1 MAGSESWRHTMGAMD
16 RNDLLRKIAATK
28 KELQPLL
35 NQYRDFLAGIKNA
48 KGEDRAFTAEEH
60 AKHVKMGAEIETLNA
75 SLAATKA
82 ALAAFDACDAADSET
97 AQDLG
102 FSNASELPHASD
114 QYRERFHN
122 VIAGGFNAGDTAAL
136 AALVGTS
143 DRFQNLTGTAP
154 STGAVLIPTELEKQI
169 YMEAA
174 ANSPLLTISGRLTLS
189 GRINALPFIA
199 DGGIMAPR
207 EEGEA
212 YVLSE
217 PALTAK
223 TVKVFNFGKFFP
235 IANELMQ
242 DAPALEAT
250 FGELFGRSFAET
262 VEEYG
267 LKGATG
273 QTAFTDMSGNAVALT
288 LANKVPTGILP
299 ESTANVAELVT
310 AASGAVG
317 IDDIL
322 KLPFEIVASAEG
334 DTVWLVS
341 KEFLQNAVLL
351 KDTTGRPI
359 WMPSLAAGQPST
371 LLGSPLHRSDRLGA
385 IAANAFP
392 AIYGNFKS
400 GHKVVLRK
408 GLTISKSEHYL
419 FGNNMTAI
427 KADVRFGAAVTLKK
441 YLARL
446 KVKA

>member
-1 MAGSESWRHTMGAMD
+1 MADTANNRQCGAMD
-16 RNDLLRKIAATK
+16 RNDLLRKIAALK
-28 KELQPLL
+28 NELQPLL
-35 NQYRDFLAGIKNA
+35 NQYHGFLAKIKNE
-48 KGEDRAFTAEEH
+48 KGEDRAFTAAEHEE
-60 AKHVKMGAEIETLNA
+60 AAKMGGDIERLNA
-75 SLAATKA
+75 SLTSAKA
-82 ALAAFDACDAADSET
+82 ALKAFDACDEADRET

-102 FSNASELPHASD
+102 LSNVADLPHASD

-122 VIAGGFNAGDTAAL
+122 VLSGGFNAADTAAL
-136 AALVGTS
+136 ASMVGTS
-143 DRFQNLTGTAP
+143 DRFQNLTGTLP
-154 STGAVLIPTELEKQI
+154 STGSVLIPTELEKAI

-174 ANSPLLTISGRLTLS
+174 SNSPLLTISGRLTLS

-223 TVKVFNFGKFFP
+223 TVKVYNFGKFFP
-235 IANELMQ
+235 VANELMQ
-242 DAPALEAT
+242 DAPALEAM

-267 LKGATG
+267 LKGASG

-299 ESTANVAELVT
+299 ETTANVAELET
-310 AASGAVG
+310 AAVGAVG
-317 IDDIL
+317 LDDIL
-322 KLPFEIVASAEG
+322 KLPFEIVSSAEG
-334 DTVWLVS
+334 DTAWLVS

-359 WMPSLAAGQPST
+359 WMPALSAGRPST
-371 LLGSPLHRSDRLGA
+371 LLGAPLHRSDRLGA
-385 IAANAFP
+385 IAASAFP

-400 GHKVVLRK
+400 GHKIVLRK
-408 GLTISKSEHYL
+408 GLTISKSEHFL